1 MRLAGKGWTAWF
13 VGLFEFIGEN
23 GVLFG
28 QTLRFLAAGVLG
40 GVETIRQ
47 MSLIGVNSLPIA
59 LVTTAFSA
67 AVLSLQSSVQSVKF
81 GLGSYVGGLVSLSVA
96 REVGPVL
103 TGVVVA
109 ARVGSAIAAEL
120 GTMKVTEQVDA
131 LRSLAVHPVEY
142 LVVPRFLACVLM
154 LPVLTMYA
162 DAIGVVAGYVV
173 AVTVGVSPGGYLSSA
188 TSSSFIGPSDV
199 GLGLV
204 KTLVFGAIIAL
215 VGCQQGL
222 RTRGGA
228 AGVGRA
234 TTSAVV
240 LSVMLVYIS
249 NYFLSDMMFGS

>member
-1 MRLAGKGWTAWF
+1 LTGSL

-23 GVLFG
+23 GILLG
-28 QTLRFLAAGVLG
+28 QTLRFLVSGALG

-67 AVLSLQSSVQSVKF
+67 AVLSLQSSAQSVKF
-81 GLGSYVGGLVSLSVA
+81 GLGSLVGGLVSVSVT
-96 REVGPVL
+96 REVAPVL

-131 LRSLAVHPVEY
+131 LRALAVHPTEY

-154 LPVLTMYA
+154 LPILTMYGM
-162 DAIGVVAGYVV
+162 AIGVLAGYVV
-173 AVTVGVSPGGYLSSA
+173 AVVQGVSGGGYIASA
-188 TSSSFIGPSDV
+188 TSSTFVKVSDV
-199 GLGLV
+199 ILGLS
-204 KTLVFGAIIAL
+204 KTIAFGAIIAM

-228 AGVGRA
+228 AGVGKS
-234 TTSAVV
+234 TTNAVV
-240 LSVMLVYIS
+240 LSIMLIYIA
-249 NYFLSDMMFGS
+249 NYFLSQVMFVR